1 MSYML
6 LFLLGFFAA
15 NGVPHFVKGITGE
28 KHMTPFGKPS
38 SAQVNVL
45 WGIANF
51 YIAFWMWYWA
61 QRFDYDI
68 FPASLAVLCG
78 VLAAGS
84 ICTRLWSNDS
94 EARGHELH
102 N

>member
-1 MSYML
+1 MSYVL

-28 KHMTPFGKPS
+28 RHMTPFGKPS

-45 WGIANF
+45 WGTANF
-51 YIAFWMWYWA
+51 YVAFWMWYWA
-61 QRFDYDI
+61 QGFDYDI
-68 FPASLAVLCG
+68 LPASLVVLAG

-84 ICTRLWSNDS
+84 MCTRLWSDDGK
-94 EARGHELH
+94 ARGHEIH
-102 N
+102 S

>member
-6 LFLLGFFAA
+6 FFLLGFFAA
-15 NGVPHFVKGITGE
+15 NGVPHFVKGIIGE

-51 YIAFWMWYWA
+51 YIAFWMAYWA
-61 QRFDYDI
+61 LGFE
-68 FPASLAVLCG
+68 FKVLPASLAVVVGLL
-78 VLAAGS
+78 VAGS
-84 ICTRLWSNDS
+84 ICTRLWSDDDQ
-94 EARGHELH
+94 AKGHEIH
-102 N
+102 